1 MKRKYSNDKATLILL
16 ALLKAHGIRKV
27 VASPGTTNIAL
38 VASMQHDP
46 WFEMYSSVDE
56 RSAAYIACGLA
67 TSSEETVVITCTEA
81 TASRNY
87 FPGLTEAYYRKLPVL
102 VITGTHGNNITGHL
116 HAQSIDRS
124 QAPKDTIRF
133 SISINPIMNKND
145 EWLTIVDVNKAIL
158 ELYRHGG
165 GPVHI
170 NLHEATSAGFDTQ
183 ELPKIRKINRITY
196 KNTFPSIKDIKSII
210 IFIGS
215 HKTFGSEETK
225 LIERFCEIY
234 NAAVCCDITSGY
246 HGKYKILNALLA
258 CQTNQSKMKHPD
270 LIIHLGEVSGEIYNT
285 YRVYSKQTW
294 RINEDGEIRD
304 LYRNL
309 THIFEMDELT
319 FFSNYT
325 KGEEPQTLSLDLY
338 NYLYSTYTHLLSS
351 IPQLPLSNLWIAQQL
366 HSLLP
371 KDSVLHTS
379 IFNSLRSWNF
389 FPVSDTITTN
399 SNVGGFGID
408 GALSTL
414 LGASLAQPDKIH
426 FGIIGDLAF
435 FYDINALGN
444 RHIKPNIRILLI
456 NNGKGTEF
464 RNYDHPA
471 AAWGDDADHFMAAGG
486 HFAKQSPILV
496 KAFAEALGFTYL
508 TASTKHEFD
517 SVKDQFT
524 TPEYGSKPI
533 IFEVFTHSEKESEA
547 IRLIR
552 NIVKDERKF
561 SEKLQ
566 DKAKSIAH
574 RLTK

>member
-1 MKRKYSNDKATLILL
+1 MKHHYTNDKATQIVL

-27 VASPGTTNIAL
+27 IVSPGTTNIAL
-38 VASMQHDP
+38 VASMQYDP

-56 RSAAYIACGLA
+56 RSAAYIACGLSMESGEA
-67 TSSEETVVITCTEA
+67 VIITCTEA

-87 FPGLTEAYYRKLPVL
+87 YPGLTEAYYRKLPIL
-102 VITGTHGNNITGHL
+102 VITGTHGDEIIGHL

-124 QAPKDTIRF
+124 RTPKDTVRY
-133 SISINPIMNKND
+133 STRVNHINNQNE
-145 EWLTIVDVNKAIL
+145 EWLTTVNVNKAIL

-170 NLHEATSAGFDTQ
+170 NLQEATNAGFDTT
-183 ELPKIRKINRITY
+183 ELPLIRKINRITC
-196 KNTFPSIKDIKSII
+196 NSSFPSIKGFNSII

-215 HKTFGSEETK
+215 HKPFTAEETRV
-225 LIERFCEIY
+225 IERFCETH
-234 NAAVCCDITSGY
+234 NAAVCTDLTSNY
-246 HGKYKILNALLA
+246 RGKYKIHNALLA
-258 CQTNQSKMKHPD
+258 CQNNQMKMKHPE

-285 YRVYSKQTW
+285 YRVFAKQTW

-309 THIFEMDELT
+309 THVFEMDEFS
-319 FFSNYT
+319 FFSHYAEENRNSSLELYT
-325 KGEEPQTLSLDLY
+325 YLSTT
-338 NYLYSTYTHLLSS
+338 YSQLIYR
-351 IPQLPLSNLWIAQQL
+351 IPELPFSNIWIAQQL
-366 HSLLP
+366 HSRLP
-371 KDSVLHTS
+371 ENSVLHTS

-389 FPVSDTITTN
+389 FDLSNSITSN
-399 SNVGGFGID
+399 CNVGGFGID
-408 GALSTL
+408 GAISTL

-435 FYDINALGN
+435 FYDMNALGN

-471 AAWGDDADHFMAAGG
+471 ASWGEEADLFMAAGG
-486 HFAKQSPILV
+486 HFAEQSPILV

-508 TASTKHEFD
+508 TASSKHEFD
-517 SVKDQFT
+517 NVKDLFT

-547 IRLIR
+547 IRIIR